1 MKNKGEG
8 AKGMRDKF
16 GYRQQNY
23 EEYNTTS
30 VAYDF
35 EPAYVSRQYEEEERK
50 RRKAQRKKE
59 EVALHREERTYAFKV
74 CIVFSVLFMGCL
86 VLMAS
91 HAMVAKQRVVLE
103 RQQRELAELKNTNTI
118 LSAEI
123 TEQMDLDTIKK
134 EAISRLGMVEPQP
147 YQVVY
152 IDVPKQSYTVEYE
165 TKEKE
170 VRKSSLFDLL
180 IFWKKD

>member
-1 MKNKGEG
+1 VRKNN
-8 AKGMRDKF
+8 
-16 GYRQQNY
+16 GYRQKKYN
-23 EEYNTTS
+23 EYNTTS

-35 EPAYVSRQYEEEERK
+35 EPDYVPQQYGEEQELK
-50 RRKAQRKKE
+50 KINRKKQ
-59 EVALHREERTYAFKV
+59 ALALRYQERAYAFKV
-74 CIVFSVLFMGCL
+74 CIVFSILFCGCL

-91 HAMVAKQRVVLE
+91 HAMVAKQSMVLE
-103 RQQRELAELKNTNTI
+103 EKRQELAELKNKNDI

-123 TEQMDLDTIKK
+123 TEKVDLDTIKK

-165 TKEKE
+165 TQEKE
-170 VRKSSLFDLL
+170 AGKPSFFNLFK
-180 IFWKKD
+180 FWKKD